1 MSDFQGSTEN
11 YERKVDVIEE
21 YLHIDDSLVELE
33 KNKDLV
39 RMEMNIVEFPIFS
52 RSKTLKVD
60 QIKKYYF
67 SSDKQ
72 SFLEVVPAVQTTIP
86 GELEE
91 RIFIALLK
99 IFRNNGYN
107 QTFYCRMSDIFE
119 NMKIVVLDGYGLNPG
134 DLSWE
139 EMRALGELTVYD
151 RTAPAELLERS
162 AGAEVLITNKTVI
175 TAEDMAALPAL
186 KYIGV
191 LATGYNI
198 VDIQAAKARGII
210 VTNIPAYSTASV
222 AQMVFAHILNI
233 TQRVGHYAYANR
245 HGRWANNPDFCYW
258 DTDLVELDG
267 KKLGIIGLGN
277 TGQATA
283 RIAAAFGMQVCAY
296 TSKPQSQLPG
306 GIRKMELDELFREC
320 DVVSLHCPL
329 TPDTKELVNAARLA
343 LMKPTA
349 ILINTGRGPLV
360 NEKDL
365 ADALNKGVI
374 AAAGLDVLSSEP
386 PQYTNPL
393 LTAKNCF
400 ITPHIAWATKEAR
413 VRLMRIAVGNLKG
426 FIKGEIVNN
435 VAE

>member
-1 MSDFQGSTEN
+1 
-11 YERKVDVIEE
+11 
-21 YLHIDDSLVELE
+21 
-33 KNKDLV
+33 
-39 RMEMNIVEFPIFS
+39 MN
-52 RSKTLKVD
+52 
-60 QIKKYYF
+60 
-67 SSDKQ
+67 
-72 SFLEVVPAVQTTIP
+72 
-86 GELEE
+86 
-91 RIFIALLK
+91 
-99 IFRNNGYN
+99 
-107 QTFYCRMSDIFE
+107 
-119 NMKIVVLDGYGLNPG
+119 IVVLDGYAANPG
-134 DLSWE
+134 DLCWDE
-139 EMRALGELTVYD
+139 LQALGECTIYD
-151 RTAPAELLERS
+151 RTAPAEVLERA
-162 AGAEVLITNKTVI
+162 AGAEILLTNKTVL
-175 TAEDMAALPAL
+175 TAEHMAALPEL

-198 VDIQAAKARGII
+198 VDTTAAKERGII
-210 VTNIPAYSTASV
+210 VTNIPAYSTDSV

-233 TQRVGHYAYANR
+233 TQQVQHHSEEVHR
-245 HGRWANNPDFCYW
+245 GRWTASKDFCFW
-258 DTDLVELDG
+258 DTPLIELRE
-267 KKLGIIGLGN
+267 KKLGIVGLGH
-277 TGQATA
+277 TGFTTA
-283 RIAAAFGMQVCAY
+283 RIAIGFGMKVCAY
-296 TSKPQSQLPG
+296 TSKTNFQLPPE
-306 GIRKMELDELFREC
+306 IRKMELDELFREC